1 MGKRRS
7 QPVDA
12 YANSSSMRRICGA
25 AASVNVKKASFLLTL
40 AFVSFTA
47 WSCTAVRTNQ
57 FRQFSQAGVS
67 YSGAVT
73 DLLNASGAAAIDTDS
88 MVLVKARQPLSTAD
102 RSAAV
107 LEHNQALRERLAILG
122 DLRRHA
128 RLLSSYF
135 EVLGTLADSN
145 APSQVGSA
153 AEGVVQALGKL
164 HPSIQNAKVGHTPVA
179 EFIGSVSQI
188 AVAHFKAAALE
199 NELKKRAQT
208 IERELDLQQA
218 ALSALAQEMRVDLQA
233 QIQQQESNDI
243 VMPFVKDGPLP
254 EAWSGERKEILQSQ
268 ISLASVDAAAD
279 AARNLKITF
288 VALAE
293 GRFQLVDV
301 PSVLSEINEVITLIE
316 KVQGKQEKQ

>member
-1 MGKRRS
+1 MGRRSS

-12 YANSSSMRRICGA
+12 YANSVSVRKSCGTDLP
-25 AASVNVKKASFLLTL
+25 VNLRKAPILVTL
-40 AFVSFTA
+40 AIVSFIA
-47 WSCTAVRTNQ
+47 SSCAAMRMNQ
-57 FRQFSQAGVS
+57 FKQFSQAGIS

-73 DLLNASGAAAIDTDS
+73 DLLAASGAAAIDTDS
-88 MVLVKARQPLSTAD
+88 MVLVKTRQPLSTAE
-102 RSAAV
+102 RSAAII
-107 LEHNQALRERLAILG
+107 EHNKTLRERLAILG

-145 APSQVGSA
+145 APSQVGTA
-153 AEGVVQALGKL
+153 AESVVQALGKL
-164 HPSIQNAKVGHTPVA
+164 DTSIQNAKVGHTPVA
-179 EFIGSVSQI
+179 DFVGSVTQI

-218 ALSALAQEMRVDLQA
+218 ALSAVAQEMRVDLQA

-254 EAWSGERKEILQSQ
+254 DAWSKERKEILQSQ

-279 AARNLKITF
+279 AAKKLKIAF

-301 PSVLSEINEVITLIE
+301 TSVLSQISEVVTLIE
-316 KVQGKQEKQ
+316 KVQGKQEK

>member
-1 MGKRRS
+1 MRKRSS

-12 YANSSSMRRICGA
+12 YINP
-25 AASVNVKKASFLLTL
+25 ASARKGSATNPPVNLGKTPVALTL
-40 AFVSFTA
+40 SFMCCIA
-47 WSCTAVRTNQ
+47 SSCAAMKTSQ
-57 FRQFSQAGVS
+57 FKQFSQAGIS
-67 YSGAVT
+67 YSSAVT
-73 DLLNASGAAAIDTDS
+73 DLLDASGAAAIDTDS
-88 MVLVKARQPLSTAD
+88 MVLVKTRQPLSTTE
-102 RSAAV
+102 RGAAII
-107 LEHNQALRERLAILG
+107 EHNKTLRERLAILG
-122 DLRRHA
+122 ELRRHA

-164 HPSIQNAKVGHTPVA
+164 DTSIQNAKVGHTPVA
-179 EFIGSVSQI
+179 DFVGSVTQI
-188 AVAHFKAAALE
+188 AVGHFKAAALE
-199 NELKKRAQT
+199 SELKKRAQT

-218 ALSALAQEMRVDLQA
+218 ALSAIAQEMRVDLQA

-243 VMPFVKDGPLP
+243 VMPFVRDGLLP
-254 EAWSGERKEILQSQ
+254 DTWSKERKEILQSQ

-279 AARNLKITF
+279 AAKKLKIAF

-293 GRFQLVDV
+293 GRFQLVDI
-301 PSVLSEINEVITLIE
+301 PSVLSQISEVVALIE